1 MVFKFGFICLL
12 GQVQD
17 VVFNIE
23 SVGSSDEKT
32 LRIPKSLKFL
42 TEGFNLEK

>member
-1 MVFKFGFICLL
+1 MIFKFGFICLI

-23 SVGSSDEKT
+23 SVGSSEEKT
-32 LRIPKSLKFL
+32 LRIPKSLRFL
-42 TEGFNLEK
+42 AESFPYEK